1 MFNLKGVIFLDFVFS
16 TVIFLANDGSTHVGI
31 SFLQENV
38 VFIGD
43 TNHLQIKNGAIDD
56 PWTRPERHPS

>member
-1 MFNLKGVIFLDFVFS
+1 VS
-16 TVIFLANDGSTHVGI
+16 I

-43 TNHLQIKNGAIDD
+43 TNHLQIKNGAIHD

>member
-1 MFNLKGVIFLDFVFS
+1 
-16 TVIFLANDGSTHVGI
+16 VGI

-43 TNHLQIKNGAIDD
+43 TNHLHIKNGAIHDL
-56 PWTRPERHPS
+56 WTRPERHPS